1 MKKRNIDIS
10 RILVKLMGT
19 TLATFLFFSMN
30 VHAEEVE
37 ELDNSEDIATI
48 SDGIDTLDEKVDTLN
63 DNCQDEGVSDDI
75 SSMSGL
81 IGILNETISRL
92 SMDYSKLLIT
102 IDRNKYSI
110 INGLNKSVYA
120 NNKISENASYSDVI
134 SKINNIKYQ
143 GTLDVTLDG
152 NDKFTLESGYYEGG
166 TIDVS
171 AIVEAVREEAYNA
184 GKADGYKEGKEEGL
198 KEGITEGIKSGRD
211 EGVKAGKEEGFNA
224 GKEEGIKEGFESGK
238 EEGFNAGKEEG
249 IKEGFELG
257 KEEGFNA
264 GKEEGIKEG
273 FESGKEEGF
282 NAGKEEG
289 LKEGKEEGFNAGKEE
304 GIKEGKDI
312 AIIENKQTWI
322 EEGKNQAIRDNKQT
336 WIEEGKQQAIRDNKQ
351 AWINEGKQQRYSK
364 TQSISTR
371 FGVYQDTT
379 GYGYIK
385 FDELSNIN
393 GFSSISV
400 TTDGRLNLSTF
411 SVSGNVLT
419 LGGYYDGWGT
429 GYVNVSATAFQ
440 Y

>member
-10 RILVKLMGT
+10 RILVKIMGT

-63 DNCQDEGVSDDI
+63 DNCQDEELSEDI
-75 SSMSGL
+75 SDISYV
-81 IGILNETISRL
+81 IDVLNETISKL
-92 SMDYSKLLIT
+92 SRNYAKLSST
-102 IDRNKYSI
+102 IDNNRRSI
-110 INGLNKSVYA
+110 IDGLNRTVFSNNNISKS
-120 NNKISENASYSDVI
+120 ASYSDVI
-134 SKINNIKYQ
+134 SKINGIKNH

-249 IKEGFELG
+249 IKEGFESG

-264 GKEEGIKEG
+264 GKEEGLKE
-273 FESGKEEGF
+273 GKEEGF

-322 EEGKNQAIRDNKQT
+322 DEGKNQAIRDNKQT
-336 WIEEGKQQAIRDNKQ
+336 WIDEGKNQAIRDNKQ

>member
-1 MKKRNIDIS
+1 MKKRNIGIS

-19 TLATFLFFSMN
+19 TLATFLFFSLN

-63 DNCQDEGVSDDI
+63 DNCQDEELSEDI
-75 SSMSGL
+75 SDISYV
-81 IGILNETISRL
+81 IDVLNETISKL
-92 SMDYSKLLIT
+92 SRNYAKLSST
-102 IDRNKYSI
+102 IDNNRRSI
-110 INGLNKSVYA
+110 IDGLNRTVFSNNNISKS
-120 NNKISENASYSDVI
+120 ASYSDVI
-134 SKINNIKYQ
+134 SKINGIKNH

-198 KEGITEGIKSGRD
+198 KEGLTEGIKSGRD

-238 EEGFNAGKEEG
+238 EEGFKA
-249 IKEGFELG
+249 G

-282 NAGKEEG
+282 KTGREEGVNVGKEYMMTNTENWISTGRSSSLSISPYITYKSYKYFYIKNTVTNGLPLNSNDVVRLWIKTSEG
-289 LKEGKEEGFNAGKEE
+289 AWGRMMVDIPITSGTNVGGGWYQYGVSE
-304 GIKEGKDI
+304 GISMVELI
-312 AIIENKQTWI
+312 N
-322 EEGKNQAIRDNKQT
+322 NNNVPRD
-336 WIEEGKQQAIRDNKQ
+336 
-351 AWINEGKQQRYSK
+351 YVY
-364 TQSISTR
+364 R
-371 FGVYQDTT
+371 F
-379 GYGYIK
+379 
-385 FDELSNIN
+385 SN
-393 GFSSISV
+393 
-400 TTDGRLNLSTF
+400 
-411 SVSGNVLT
+411 
-419 LGGYYDGWGT
+419 
-429 GYVNVSATAFQ
+429 
-440 Y
+440 

>member
-249 IKEGFELG
+249 
-257 KEEGFNA
+257 
-264 GKEEGIKEG
+264 
-273 FESGKEEGF
+273 
-282 NAGKEEG
+282 